1 MNYLPYVIIRKEIK
15 MIMAIPYANAFR
27 KRIKLA
33 LLLVLGIKNND
44 NTVTKNITIKILNKV
59 NFGIFW
65 VVFF

>member
-15 MIMAIPYANAFR
+15 IIMVIPYANAFR

-44 NTVTKNITIKILNKV
+44 NTVIKNITIKILNNV
-59 NFGIFW
+59 NFGIF
-65 VVFF
+65 

>member
-1 MNYLPYVIIRKEIK
+1 